1 MMWEYT
7 FLTIKPY
14 VYFLYE
20 YIGFEVLEEG
30 MLCNQWMT
38 LQLCEYIGFEVLEEG
53 IKVVLVLLFGRWHNK
68 KKQKGGLKLVL
79 AD

>member
-7 FLTIKPY
+7 FLTIKPN
-14 VYFLYE
+14 VYF
-20 YIGFEVLEEG
+20 
-30 MLCNQWMT
+30 
-38 LQLCEYIGFEVLEEG
+38 LCEYIGFEVLEEG
-53 IKVVLVLLFGRWHNK
+53 IKVVLVCFFGRWHNK

>member
-1 MMWEYT
+1 MMWKYT

-14 VYFLYE
+14 F
-20 YIGFEVLEEG
+20 
-30 MLCNQWMT
+30 
-38 LQLCEYIGFEVLEEG
+38 LCEYIGFEVLEEG
-53 IKVVLVLLFGRWHNK
+53 IKVVLVRFFGRWHNK

>member
-14 VYFLYE
+14 VYFL
-20 YIGFEVLEEG
+20 
-30 MLCNQWMT
+30 
-38 LQLCEYIGFEVLEEG
+38 CEYIGFEVLEEE

>member
-1 MMWEYT
+1 MMWESA

-14 VYFLYE
+14 VYFLCV
-20 YIGFEVLEEG
+20 YIGFEG
-30 MLCNQWMT
+30 
-38 LQLCEYIGFEVLEEG
+38 LEEG
-53 IKVVLVLLFGRWHNK
+53 IKAVLVLFFGRWHNK